1 MKKLTIL
8 VALLLCVTIGG
19 VYAAWVY
26 PGQSLGSL
34 ADVPAAK
41 EMVDATFEG
50 ASGAYS
56 IESNTMHIAIDDT
69 NGDHEAELVFTGAL
83 VIKFTAD
90 DHIDPADLQKA
101 LSAVI
106 TVTGVNLDAAVY
118 GEEDIFTLD
127 STYKLV
133 LDPENDWQADGN
145 VYTYTY
151 AASNLAGAISIGEF
165 TLHTYTEYKA
175 FSAEQVKATFK
186 VQVNPGA

>member
-34 ADVPAAK
+34 SDVPAPK

-56 IESNTMHIAIDDT
+56 IEANTLHIAID
-69 NGDHEAELVFTGAL
+69 GDSGHKAYLDFTGSL

-90 DHIDPADLQKA
+90 DHIDPTDLQKA

-106 TVTGVNLDAAVY
+106 TVTAVDINSAVY
-118 GEEDIFTLD
+118 DSTQIFTLD
-127 STYKLV
+127 DTYELV
-133 LDPENDWQADGN
+133 LDESDWSQSGL
-145 VYTYTY
+145 VYTYTFD
-151 AASNLAGAISIGEF
+151 ASNLANAISIGDF
-165 TLHTYTEYKA
+165 TLHTYTEYQA
-175 FSAEQVKATFK
+175 FSAEQVKTTFK
-186 VQVNPGA
+186 VQVTPGV